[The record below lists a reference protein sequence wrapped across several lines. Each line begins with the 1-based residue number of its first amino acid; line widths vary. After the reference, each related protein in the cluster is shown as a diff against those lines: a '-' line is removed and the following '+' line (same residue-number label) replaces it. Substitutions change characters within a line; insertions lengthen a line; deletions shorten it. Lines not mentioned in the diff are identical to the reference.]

1 MVHPTALAHL
11 RRRSGFVND
20 LLRNDS
26 LIDMSN
32 RNAIYIALL
41 DWLEVVSNHEALAPM
56 LAMPQMRPT
65 KVEAGPDN
73 DTLYVTYD
81 GSPSPREMFETIVI
95 QATAALKGLSS
106 TAVVDKDTVVSP
118 ETTATANPTS
128 PSPPAS
134 DTEQNS
140 ALQRFW

>member
-32 RNAIYIALL
+32 RNTIYIALL

-118 ETTATANPTS
+118 ETTATVNPTS